1 MVQIDDFQLD
11 SNLPH
16 ITSPLLDVNGYP
28 LLAITTPT
36 QN

>member
-1 MVQIDDFQLD
+1 MTQFNNSPD
-11 SNLPH
+11 
-16 ITSPLLDVNGYP
+16 ITSSLLDVNGYP